1 MGESAM
7 TDDERTRLRNVE
19 AAVNAM
25 QVEQAS
31 LKAAIAANTE
41 VTNAVKAD
49 TAEVVQL
56 LKGGKVFGKVVA
68 WTAGLGAGAV
78 AVREWLLR

>member
-1 MGESAM
+1 M

-19 AAVNAM
+19 AAVNSI
-25 QVEQAS
+25 QVRQSSIEAKVDQ
-31 LKAAIAANTE
+31 NTE

-68 WTAGLGAGAV
+68 WTSGLGAGIFV
-78 AVREWLLR
+78 LRDWLK

>member
-1 MGESAM
+1 M

-19 AAVNAM
+19 AAVTAM
-25 QVEQAS
+25 QVEQAN
-31 LKAAIAANTE
+31 LKAAIAANAE

-56 LKGGKVFGKVVA
+56 LKGGRVFGKFVA
-68 WTAGLGAGAV
+68 WTSGMGVVLY
-78 AVREWLLR
+78 AVRDWWTK